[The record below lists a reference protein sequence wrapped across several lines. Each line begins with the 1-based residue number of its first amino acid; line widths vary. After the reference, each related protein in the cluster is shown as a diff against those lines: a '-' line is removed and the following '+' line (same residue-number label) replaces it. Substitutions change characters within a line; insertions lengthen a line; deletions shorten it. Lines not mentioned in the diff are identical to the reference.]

1 MRKYSLLF
9 CCFISLKAF
18 TQNDTAVVD
27 ITVDEKVKMEEHIPV
42 KIFYS
47 QRLIN
52 ANTVEVLHKRVMD
65 FKVTHNFGDIAGDN
79 GGIKEFFGLDNASD
93 VKIGFIVG
101 LSDKFNIGASRSKG
115 SGNVTKLLELS
126 LKYQALRQILND
138 PKHPLSLT
146 FFANTVISSMKAD
159 TSSNQEN
166 SFSDFSDRLSQ
177 VFQVM
182 LARKF
187 GKISLQLNPTIAHSN
202 YVQPNDQKAIFAL
215 GGAARVPISKKLIL
229 VADYFHSF
237 RTDESKQF
245 FRNQGIEFYDAFG
258 IGVEI
263 VTEGHVFHMNFTN
276 ATSILE
282 NRFIP
287 RTTTSWGKGKYRWG
301 FTIDRNFLLFRDKKN
316 K

>member
-1 MRKYSLLF
+1 MRKFTLLF
-9 CCFISLKAF
+9 CCFLSLKAQ
-18 TQNDTAVVD
+18 TQNDTALVH
-27 ITVDEKVKMEEHIPV
+27 ITVDEKVKTEEPIPP

-52 ANTVEVLHKRVMD
+52 ANTVEALHKGVMD

-79 GGIKEFFGLDNASD
+79 GGINQFFGLDNASD

-115 SGNVTKLLELS
+115 SGIVSQLWELS
-126 LKYQALRQILND
+126 MKYQALRQMLND

-146 FFANTVISSMKAD
+146 FFANTVVSGMKANAVPD
-159 TSSNQEN
+159 QEN
-166 SFSDFSDRLSQ
+166 SFNDFSDRLSQ

-187 GKISLQLNPTIAHSN
+187 GKISLQLNPTIVHTN
-202 YVQPNDQKAIFAL
+202 YVQPGDQKTIFAL

-229 VADYFHSF
+229 VGDYFHSF

-287 RTTTSWGKGKYRWG
+287 RTTTSWGKGQYRWG